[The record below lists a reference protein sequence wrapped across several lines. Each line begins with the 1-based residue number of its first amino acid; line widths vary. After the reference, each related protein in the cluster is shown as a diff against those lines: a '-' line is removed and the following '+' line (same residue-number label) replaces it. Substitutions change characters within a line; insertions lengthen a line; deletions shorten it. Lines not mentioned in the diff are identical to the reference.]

1 MTDAAMFPRSHP
13 YTYHVDTW
21 PTMADT
27 HAATATANGNNA
39 EMSWLGREGSRVL
52 NVSYGWIGID
62 VSHVE
67 FRSVLAITYLNAI
80 LSICT
85 VAVMIHSYSP

>member
-1 MTDAAMFPRSHP
+1 
-13 YTYHVDTW
+13 
-21 PTMADT
+21 MADT

-62 VSHVE
+62 VSRVE
-67 FRSVLAITYLNAI
+67 FRSVLLPMAITYLNAI